1 MKFNMSTICRTAN
14 ILAHTMSRS
23 QAFHLAWALAKAQLV
38 EKVAGVQY
46 GRRQDALRHLTQYP
60 KDTIRLH
67 LVRERENLYDVNAV
81 SVSAEVMGKGQYK
94 MGYLNCSAA
103 ALVAPVMDRG
113 VNLRAN
119 LKAIVG
125 GYFEG
130 LSYGL
135 RLQVA
140 I

>member
-1 MKFNMSTICRTAN
+1 MKYSMSTICRTAN
-14 ILAHTMSRS
+14 ILTHRVNRS
-23 QAFHLAWALAKAQLV
+23 QAFRLAWALAKAQLV

-46 GRRQDALRHLTQYP
+46 GRRQDAIQHLTMYP
-60 KDTIRLH
+60 ENVIHFH
-67 LVRERENLYDVNAV
+67 LMRERDNLYDVNAV
-81 SVSAEVMGKGQYK
+81 AVSAEVVGKGQYK
-94 MGYLNCSAA
+94 MGYLNRTAA

-130 LSYGL
+130 MSYGL